1 MRESLGSINMARE
14 FDIVKQKVVTTMNR
28 IPKPF
33 DQILSRRT
41 LKLLHELEA
50 EVNEWFD
57 STEEED

>member
-1 MRESLGSINMARE
+1 MARE